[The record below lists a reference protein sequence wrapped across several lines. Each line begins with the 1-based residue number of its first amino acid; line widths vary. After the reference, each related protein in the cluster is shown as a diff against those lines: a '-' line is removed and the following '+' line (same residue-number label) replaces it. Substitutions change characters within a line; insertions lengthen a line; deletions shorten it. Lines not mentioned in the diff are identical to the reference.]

1 MKNVHCFISHY
12 FVFLILGAKSAHLLL
27 RLKTHEGQQTCALI
41 AFKIHEKILNADFKS
56 EKRNVA
62 FSMRK
67 MANRE
72 IHSFRIRL
80 KKCMASKKS
89 FFQYLEIQLCTKLDS
104 NCCSYNSFFHP
115 YKMFPK

>member
-1 MKNVHCFISHY
+1 MTVIKSDEECTLFY
-12 FVFLILGAKSAHLLL
+12 FSLLCFLILGAKSAHLLL

-67 MANRE
+67 IAN
-72 IHSFRIRL
+72 
-80 KKCMASKKS
+80 
-89 FFQYLEIQLCTKLDS
+89 
-104 NCCSYNSFFHP
+104 
-115 YKMFPK
+115 